1 MKYDKTSLPENVRA
15 FLEEIFSDEKLCDAF
30 YVRDVEIYD
39 EAWVKDLEDNFQ
51 EEFESLMGPGE
62 SSYKS
67 IKAFAR
73 DASGALWVVLDDKLI
88 GYIGTEGQCG
98 IVSRNIN
105 EFMNIISVLKGSSL
119 LSDFWDVDILSSEE
133 AFINAYNESDEEDDE
148 VDYSEVLD
156 KFIKKHGFTRDLKT
170 IYEYIVRG
178 LTVKPFFQVFATDD
192 EYVDSDSVLGLEGQE
207 QLEALIEARS
217 FIKQT

>member
-1 MKYDKTSLPENVRA
+1 MKYDNTNLPKNVRA

-73 DASGALWVVLDDKLI
+73 DATGALWVVLDDKLI

-119 LSDFWDVDILSSEE
+119 LGDFWDVDILSSEE
-133 AFINAYNESDEEDDE
+133 AFINAYNETDAEDDE

-156 KFIKKHGFTRDLKT
+156 KFIKKHGFTSDLT
-170 IYEYIVRG
+170 AIYEYIVRG
-178 LTVKPFFQVFATDD
+178 LTIKPFFQVFATDD
-192 EYVDSDSVLGLEGQE
+192 DYVDSDSVLGLDGQE
-207 QLEALIEARS
+207 QLEALIEAIS
-217 FIKQT
+217 A